1 MADND
6 SRAGTRYA
14 DQHIRDYLDRV
25 HAAHDDALQAAF
37 SAPGEH
43 SGIPAIMV
51 GPSEG
56 RLLELLLRMVAAER
70 VVEVGTLAGY
80 SAIRMA
86 AALPATGRLWTL
98 EYDATHAEVA
108 RANIARAGHSDR
120 VTVMEGAAL
129 DLLPS
134 LEQHGP
140 FDAVFID
147 ADKGGYLDY
156 VEQITPRLRS
166 GGLLL
171 VDNTLWYG
179 RVVDGSDDSPNTV
192 AIREFNRTLAD
203 DSRYEVAVT
212 AIGDGFT
219 LARKR

>member
-1 MADND
+1 MT
-6 SRAGTRYA
+6 S
-14 DQHIRDYLDRV
+14 Q
-25 HAAHDDALQAAF
+25 Q
-37 SAPGEH
+37 
-43 SGIPAIMV
+43 IPLTD
-51 GPSEG
+51 
-56 RLLELLLRMVAAER
+56 RLLEYLLEVSEPLPVQLSQAIATAAELDRSSMQISPDQAVLLRFLLRLIRARHVLEI
-70 VVEVGTLAGY
+70 GTFLGL
-80 SAIRMA
+80 SATVIADAIGPDGKLVCLDQSEEWTDHAR
-86 AALPATGRLWTL
+86 RLW
-98 EYDATHAEVA
+98 EKV
-108 RANIARAGHSDR
+108 GVSDR
-120 VTVMEGAAL
+120 IELVVGDAHESVRQLSG
-129 DLLPS
+129 
-134 LEQHGP
+134 E

-179 RVVDGSDDSPNTV
+179 RVVDDSDDSPNTV

>member
-1 MADND
+1 HVLEIGTFLGLSATVIADAIGPD
-6 SRAGTRYA
+6 GKLVCP
-14 DQHIRDYLDRV
+14 DQSEEWTD
-25 HAAHDDALQAAF
+25 HAR
-37 SAPGEH
+37 
-43 SGIPAIMV
+43 
-51 GPSEG
+51 
-56 RLLELLLRMVAAER
+56 RLWE
-70 VVEVGTLAGY
+70 EVG
-80 SAIRMA
+80 
-86 AALPATGRLWTL
+86 
-98 EYDATHAEVA
+98 V
-108 RANIARAGHSDR
+108 SDR
-120 VTVMEGAAL
+120 TELVVGDAPEPVRQLSG
-129 DLLPS
+129 
-134 LEQHGP
+134 E

-179 RVVDGSDDSPNTV
+179 RVVGGSDDSPNTV

-219 LARKR
+219 LA

>member
-1 MADND
+1 MT
-6 SRAGTRYA
+6 S
-14 DQHIRDYLDRV
+14 Q
-25 HAAHDDALQAAF
+25 Q
-37 SAPGEH
+37 
-43 SGIPAIMV
+43 IPLTD
-51 GPSEG
+51 
-56 RLLELLLRMVAAER
+56 RLLEYLLEVSEPLPVQLSQAIATAAELDRSSMQISPDQAVLLRFLLRLIRARHVLEI
-70 VVEVGTLAGY
+70 GTFLGL
-80 SAIRMA
+80 SATVIADAIGPDGKLVCLDQSEEWTDHAR
-86 AALPATGRLWTL
+86 RLW
-98 EYDATHAEVA
+98 EKV
-108 RANIARAGHSDR
+108 GVSDR
-120 VTVMEGAAL
+120 IELVVGDAHESVRQLSG
-129 DLLPS
+129 
-134 LEQHGP
+134 E